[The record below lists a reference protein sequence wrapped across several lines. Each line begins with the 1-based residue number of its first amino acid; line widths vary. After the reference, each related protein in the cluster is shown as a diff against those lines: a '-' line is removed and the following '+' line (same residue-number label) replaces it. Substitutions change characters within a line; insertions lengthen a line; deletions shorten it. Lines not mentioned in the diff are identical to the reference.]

1 MAKIAYEDPDDP
13 DGRAEVN
20 VDADQISES
29 GKVRGVRLRL
39 DDGRYLHI
47 PSTRV
52 YWIEMREEEGKVDYS
67 ST

>member
-1 MAKIAYEDPDDP
+1 MAKIAYEDPEDP

-29 GKVRGVRLRL
+29 GKVHGVRLRL

-47 PSTRV
+47 PSARV

-67 ST
+67 SP

>member
-1 MAKIAYEDPDDP
+1 MATVAYEDS
-13 DGRAEVN
+13 DGREEVR

-47 PSTRV
+47 PSTRL

-67 ST
+67 SS